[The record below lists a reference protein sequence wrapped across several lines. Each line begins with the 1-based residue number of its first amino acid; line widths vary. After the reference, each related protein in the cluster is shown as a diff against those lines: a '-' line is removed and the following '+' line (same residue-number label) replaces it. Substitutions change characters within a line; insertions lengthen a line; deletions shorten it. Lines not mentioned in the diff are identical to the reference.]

1 MQKPQLRWPANAI
14 QCLIET
20 IAEVKLAERCWQ
32 KNVLQG
38 PIECHAK
45 GQSLQ
50 TPRPADVAATD
61 HSTNFP
67 CPSAAIYRRQTDFL
81 QGPLATI
88 PQMQVR
94 QAVWQVSRPRSQ
106 REQAAGTQM
115 SQADGP
121 ATERQATAAAGEVVA
136 KAKLFQPR
144 RQPHVVY
151 ALAERSPKD
160 QRVQSIRQLRISQR
174 LIEQGAKVEFPQRR
188 RRNPFPQRSIL

>member
-1 MQKPQLRWPANAI
+1 MIEVRTKMQKPQLRWPANAI

-81 QGPLATI
+81 QGHLQRSPRCKCVRPSGKLAAPGVSENKLLARRCRKLTG
-88 PQMQVR
+88 QR
-94 QAVWQVSRPRSQ
+94 QN
-106 REQAAGTQM
+106 G
-115 SQADGP
+115 
-121 ATERQATAAAGEVVA
+121 
-136 KAKLFQPR
+136 K
-144 RQPHVVY
+144 RQPPPVK
-151 ALAERSPKD
+151 LLPK
-160 QRVQSIRQLRISQR
+160 QSCSNRGGSRTLSMHWLKEAPKIS
-174 LIEQGAKVEFPQRR
+174 ACKV
-188 RRNPFPQRSIL
+188 SGSCASASG